1 MRSGCRLIEWGN
13 TSRTQVNNK
22 SATANLL
29 NAMTPAEHRQMRA
42 AYEVWRWLR
51 ETERLPIVHKMF
63 RDLQERCDAK

>member
-29 NAMTPAEHRQMRA
+29 NAMSPAEHRQMRA
-42 AYEVWRWLR
+42 AYEVWKFIRQSNELPVVQKVFR
-51 ETERLPIVHKMF
+51 ENPP
-63 RDLQERCDAK
+63 AKGG